1 MLLQEEVNPVMSALL
16 DNGIEVTA
24 LHNHFF
30 WDDPH
35 VYYMHV
41 HGMGKAV
48 DLAREVK
55 LAFDLIGH
63 VKPEAVA
70 PLSGSGAALDT
81 AKIAQIVG
89 HTGEASGTVY
99 KITVG
104 RSDLAMK
111 DHGAA
116 INARMGLNT
125 GCVLRHAGRC
135 RGRRRYRHARGRSDF
150 GIEDAA
156 EEWHRCR
163 GDSSPHDGRKTA
175 SDFSSLLGPWT
186 GRQVGECVQGNA
198 RRVGQRHVISLSEEF
213 MRTENLYGE
222 ERRWSR
228 SLLSLC
234 ASGVFGQTL
243 KEVTKFDLPG
253 PGGKRF
259 DYLTIDPDD
268 HYLISAH
275 LAADQ
280 TYVVDLRTNKVVA
293 TITDT
298 PGAEG
303 VEYVSELKK
312 FYTSNAHDNTIGVVD
327 LQQMK
332 VVKKL
337 KTEAKPDGS
346 AYAAPFHKLYVSD
359 ERGKAEAVVD
369 VTKDEI
375 VKTLHFDSE
384 TGMPQYD
391 PVARKVYVNL
401 QDRDI
406 FAVIDPATNNV
417 VGRYPVA
424 KCKGNHGM
432 ALDPEHHRAFLS
444 CEGNELMTVF
454 DLDKKT
460 AIAFLPYRTDPM
472 SSSSIRACGGST
484 SPATAGRL
492 PSSTK
497 TTPTTTGSS
506 KTFASSTRCTRSR
519 LT

>member
-1 MLLQEEVNPVMSALL
+1 MRGKEVRV
-16 DNGIEVTA
+16 
-24 LHNHFF
+24 
-30 WDDPH
+30 
-35 VYYMHV
+35 
-41 HGMGKAV
+41 AV
-48 DLAREVK
+48 GVAAVVLA
-55 LAFDLIGH
+55 G
-63 VKPEAVA
+63 
-70 PLSGSGAALDT
+70 
-81 AKIAQIVG
+81 
-89 HTGEASGTVY
+89 
-99 KITVG
+99 
-104 RSDLAMK
+104 
-111 DHGAA
+111 
-116 INARMGLNT
+116 
-125 GCVLRHAGRC
+125 VLVPTSTPA
-135 RGRRRYRHARGRSDF
+135 
-150 GIEDAA
+150 
-156 EEWHRCR
+156 
-163 GDSSPHDGRKTA
+163 
-175 SDFSSLLGPWT
+175 
-186 GRQVGECVQGNA
+186 
-198 RRVGQRHVISLSEEF
+198 
-213 MRTENLYGE
+213 
-222 ERRWSR
+222 
-228 SLLSLC
+228 
-234 ASGVFGQTL
+234 QTL
-243 KEVTKFDLPG
+243 KQVAKFDLPG

-280 TYVVDLRTNKVVA
+280 TYVIDLRTSKVVA
-293 TITDT
+293 TVTDT

-375 VKTLHFDSE
+375 VKTLHFESE

-401 QDRDI
+401 QDQDI
-406 FAVIDPATNNV
+406 FAVIDPATDNV
-417 VGRYPVA
+417 VGRYPVG

-460 AIAFLPYRTDPM
+460 AIAFLPLPGGPDVIKFDPGLRRIYVACYSGAIAVFHQDDADHYRKLEDFRVQHAVHTVAVD
-472 SSSSIRACGGST
+472 
-484 SPATAGRL
+484 L
-492 PSSTK
+492 K
-497 TTPTTTGSS
+497 THQLYTPEQEEDG
-506 KTFASSTRCTRSR
+506 KPVARMVVYGALGDR
-519 LT
+519 